1 MQPTP
6 YQIGYDIAM
15 QTIPGDS
22 CLARAYGI
30 ITNFLMQF
38 PEMQATKKKSEISSG
53 FLKKHVRGFAAGRQS
68 KGPVMPKTVPDEI
81 VKDVLEMAYSVPPD
95 MLEEAIIYHR
105 EAMGAENFIGWILES
120 YIASEAEPLG
130 WVWCSGSM
138 IKAVD
143 FIYPINRENWKL
155 LQVKNRSN
163 SENSSSSQV
172 REGTSIEKWF
182 RVHARTGKTNWSTFP
197 DQELR
202 TKLSEEKF
210 RDYLFNWGQRNF
222 LQRS

>member
-1 MQPTP
+1 MQLNP
-6 YQIGYDIAM
+6 YQIGYNIAT
-15 QTIPGDS
+15 QAIPGDTGI
-22 CLARAYGI
+22 AKAYGI
-30 ITNFLMQF
+30 IANFLSQF
-38 PEMQATKKKSEISSG
+38 PDLQAAKHKSKISPE
-53 FLKKHVRGFAAGRQS
+53 FLLKHVHGFAAGRQS
-68 KGPVMPKTVPDEI
+68 RGPTMPRTIPDERI
-81 VKDVLEMAYSVPPD
+81 KDVLEVAYHVPPTLLVD
-95 MLEEAIIYHR
+95 AIRHHM

-130 WVWCSGSM
+130 WAWCSGAM
-138 IKAVD
+138 IRSVD
-143 FIYPINRENWKL
+143 FICPLEGNRWKM

-163 SENSSSSQV
+163 SENSSSSRV

-182 RVHARTGKTNWSTFP
+182 RVYAHNGETNWGSFP

-210 RDYLFNWGQRNF
+210 REYLISWIQRNF